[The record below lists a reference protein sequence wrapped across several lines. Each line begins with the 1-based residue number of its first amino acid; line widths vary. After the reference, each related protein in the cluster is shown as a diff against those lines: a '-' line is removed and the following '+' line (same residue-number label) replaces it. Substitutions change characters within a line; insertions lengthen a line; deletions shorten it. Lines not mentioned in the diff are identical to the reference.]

1 MKRLIALDM
10 LRGYALVCIMI
21 DHMPVSPLRRFT
33 LTNFVVFDA
42 AELFVLLSGFLVGL
56 VWLSVQTR
64 EGTRA
69 AQRRFARRAVEVWL
83 ALILGGLLLALL
95 SAGLF
100 ALDMHHTAIWWQY
113 AVWVIENPLGYLGT
127 LATLWLQPNL
137 VDVLAVYVVLLAS
150 VVLLVPLLRRWPLA
164 FAVGSVLIWWF
175 AAPLNAQLPNHRP
188 AGGLLFNPFAWQLL
202 FFSGVAMGLF
212 RKDFMPFLQRYS
224 RLLTVISLG
233 IFAFSAAI
241 VIAAHIGPPAQDLR
255 DMLALLHGGRIDK
268 WNMDFT
274 RYLAIMACSWL
285 VAMPLAP
292 VMERLAASPPG
303 VALQQIGRGGL
314 WSFIICVLLSILGDA
329 FQMNPAGQASWRRL
343 LVDIWVMAALWWA
356 SVMWLTRAAP
366 GWKARRNPPAN
377 PPASP
382 QVRGRWPKSAGHN
395 RPGPDAS
402 RGDS

>member
-21 DHMPVSPLRRFT
+21 DHMPVSPLRHFT

-56 VWLSVQTR
+56 VWLSVEDR
-64 EGTRA
+64 NGTRA
-69 AQRRFARRAVEVWL
+69 AQKRFARRAFEVWL

-100 ALDMHHTAIWWQY
+100 ALDMHHTAVWSQY
-113 AVWVIENPLGYLGT
+113 SVWVIQNPFGYLGT

-150 VVLLVPLLRRWPLA
+150 VVPLVPLLRRWPLA
-164 FAVGSVLIWWF
+164 FAAGSVLMWWF
-175 AAPLNAQLPNHRP
+175 AAPLNAMFPNHRP
-188 AGGLLFNPFAWQLL
+188 SGGLLFNPFAWQLL

-224 RLLTVISLG
+224 RILTVISFG

-241 VIAAHIGPPAQDLR
+241 VIAARIGPPAQGLR
-255 DMLALLHGGRIDK
+255 DFLALFHGGRIDK

-285 VAMPLAP
+285 VAVPLASA
-292 VMERLAASPPG
+292 MERLAASPPG
-303 VALQQIGRGGL
+303 SALQQIGRGGL
-314 WSFIICVLLSILGDA
+314 WSFITCVLLSILGDA
-329 FQMNPAGQASWRRL
+329 FQMNPPGQDLWRRL

-356 SVMWLTRAAP
+356 AALWLAYGAP
-366 GWKARRNPPAN
+366 RQKARRDRPTGPA
-377 PPASP
+377 
-382 QVRGRWPKSAGHN
+382 VKER
-395 RPGPDAS
+395 
-402 RGDS
+402 